1 MNIFFLT
8 LIVTFFLAFGA
19 RLFVTSK
26 GKPNILWVLL
36 LLIVFVGVAG
46 LRSGIGDTG
55 AYISKYALVVN
66 GTLSVTTASYELG
79 FVLFLQLLTLISTDP
94 QIMIFTTSLIIH
106 SCYIWMFRTYAS
118 LFELQIYMYIASG
131 FFLTLM
137 NGMRQG
143 LAAAILFASTKLI
156 VNNNFKSYLIII
168 LLLSTVH
175 TSVLIMI
182 PVYFIVREEAW
193 SKRIV
198 KILFFSAIGLLF
210 AQPLISILFQLL
222 EGSKYEVYSTFN
234 EGGSNILRT
243 VVAAIPVVLAYIGRE
258 RLKEEWPESNVFVNM
273 SIINLIIYSFSLVNW
288 IFARFAYY
296 FTPYTFVLLPY
307 LIKTMFNK
315 NEKPFIYY
323 SLLVCY
329 FIFMSIEYGG
339 VIYRSAIL
347 GINM

>member
-1 MNIFFLT
+1 
-8 LIVTFFLAFGA
+8 
-19 RLFVTSK
+19 
-26 GKPNILWVLL
+26 
-36 LLIVFVGVAG
+36 
-46 LRSGIGDTG
+46 
-55 AYISKYALVVN
+55 
-66 GTLSVTTASYELG
+66 
-79 FVLFLQLLTLISTDP
+79 
-94 QIMIFTTSLIIH
+94 
-106 SCYIWMFRTYAS
+106 
-118 LFELQIYMYIASG
+118 
-131 FFLTLM
+131 
-137 NGMRQG
+137 
-143 LAAAILFASTKLI
+143 AILFASTKLI

-182 PVYFIVREEAW
+182 PVYFIVRETAW
-193 SKRIV
+193 SKRIM
-198 KILFFSAIGLLF
+198 KIILFSSIALLL

-222 EGSKYEVYSTFN
+222 EGTRYGGYSSFN
-234 EGGSNILRT
+234 EGGSSILRT
-243 VVAAIPVVLAYIGRE
+243 VIAAIPVVLAYIGRE